1 MLGREKGLSSQDG
14 GEGRVAP
21 LLPAIASLRRSSG
34 RGQEGSQGMHCP
46 RPGGPPPRL
55 GLKPWGR
62 LRKVGLIPPGKS
74 LEEPGPGWDAGA
86 QGGRPARGPFNV
98 SFGKG
103 HGVGVISGVVA
114 ARAKAIRS
122 CP

>member
-1 MLGREKGLSSQDG
+1 MARRGLKRCTAPGPGPSAPPWAEALG
-14 GEGRVAP
+14 AP
-21 LLPAIASLRRSSG
+21 
-34 RGQEGSQGMHCP
+34 QEGGAHF
-46 RPGGPPPRL
+46 
-55 GLKPWGR
+55 
-62 LRKVGLIPPGKS
+62 PPGNS

-103 HGVGVISGVVA
+103 HGVGGISGVVA